1 MNRQNISDPNGFIKI
16 SAYDH
21 RDSLKKFIPE
31 EYFAKFKAL
40 LTDVLGPYTTGVL
53 VDPFFGGEAI
63 QIATQ
68 KHISLILSREESG
81 YTDNP
86 DGRLTKLHQFNSEK
100 LKQMGASAVKLL
112 LYYNPDAANKA
123 DQIAIVKNLYIETT
137 KAKLPLVL
145 EPITY
150 EIPGKRYF
158 KAEAIY
164 QTLQDVKDYA
174 DVLKIEYP
182 TDVKNAELSAGKNYL
197 MQITKLLNDKP
208 WVLLSRGDMNFEK
221 YYEAVKISLE
231 CGGKG
236 YAVGRAIW
244 QEIADLKNFNEVV
257 NFINTTGLAR
267 IKKLNTLFPDD

>member
-1 MNRQNISDPNGFIKI
+1 MNCQNISDPNGFIKI
-16 SAYDH
+16 AAYDH

-40 LTDVLGPYTTGVL
+40 LTDVLGPHTTGVL
-53 VDPFFGGEAI
+53 TDPFYGQEAI

-68 KHISLILSREESG
+68 KNIPLILSREESG

-86 DGRLTKLHQFNSEK
+86 DGRLTKLHQFDSEK

-112 LYYNPDAANKA
+112 LYYNPDAPNK
-123 DQIAIVKNLYIETT
+123 DQQIAIVKNLYTETT

-150 EIPGKRYF
+150 EIQGKRYF

-182 TDVKNAELSAGKNYL
+182 TDVKTQDLSAGKNYL
-197 MQITKLLNDKP
+197 IQITKLLQGKP
-208 WVLLSRGDMNFEK
+208 WVLLSRGDMDFGK

-244 QEIADLKNFNEVV
+244 QEIAGLKNFNEVV
-257 NFINTTGLAR
+257 NFINTIGLER
-267 IKKLNTLFPDD
+267 VKKLNTLFPNN

>member
-1 MNRQNISDPNGFIKI
+1 MNKNDIISKVYHDPAGYGSNAATLEDAKK
-16 SAYDH
+16 YD
-21 RDSLKKFIPE
+21 
-31 EYFAKFKAL
+31 
-40 LTDVLGPYTTGVL
+40 
-53 VDPFFGGEAI
+53 
-63 QIATQ
+63 
-68 KHISLILSREESG
+68 
-81 YTDNP
+81 
-86 DGRLTKLHQFNSEK
+86 
-100 LKQMGASAVKLL
+100 ASM
-112 LYYNPDAANKA
+112 
-123 DQIAIVKNLYIETT
+123 
-137 KAKLPLVL
+137 
-145 EPITY
+145 
-150 EIPGKRYF
+150 
-158 KAEAIY
+158 
-164 QTLQDVKDYA
+164 TLQDVKDYA